1 MFTPPFIQPRE
12 HCMSPVVSMIARE
25 TALSALISAV
35 AVIGLPKFFDPT
47 ATVNYPLAFG
57 VFALMSLAFAAYEL
71 LVRRR

>member
-1 MFTPPFIQPRE
+1 
-12 HCMSPVVSMIARE
+12 MSPVIRMIARE

-35 AVIGLPKFFDPT
+35 AVIGVPKLFNP
-47 ATVNYPLAFG
+47 AAPVNYPLAIG